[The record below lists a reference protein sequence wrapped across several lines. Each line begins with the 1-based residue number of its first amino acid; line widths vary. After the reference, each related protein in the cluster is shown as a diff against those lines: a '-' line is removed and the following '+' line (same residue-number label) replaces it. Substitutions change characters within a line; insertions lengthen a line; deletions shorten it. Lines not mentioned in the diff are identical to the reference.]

1 MLQTQPQTFSC
12 SITTV
17 SGAQGPEICT
27 APVNSAAPYYSGL
40 CSSSIA
46 LPSPNPSNRVQV
58 GSAVTSSSSVG
69 GTSDTLADVA
79 MYYYQTDLRTPALNN
94 CTGALGAGSDVCQ
107 NNVFKTD
114 NDNNTAQHMA
124 TFALGLGASGRMA
137 FSPTY
142 LTDSS
147 GDYNSVAKGVTAD
160 STATPPVCSW
170 QTDGTAC
177 NWPVPGS
184 GKVENI
190 DDLWHAAIDGRGNYF
205 SATDPTS
212 LAIGM
217 RSSLASIA
225 SRKGAAAAAATSTLN
240 PVAGNNYAY
249 VASYTTVKWQGN
261 LEARTIDTNTG
272 VISQTA
278 TWCVESIVSGTCAAP
293 SNIVANTSGG
303 STVYNCVTSNSTA
316 STCTA
321 PGVFDSSTN
330 ECKVPMATSCT
341 GTMPGKVAANSDT
354 RTIYTANSSG
364 TALTGFGSG
373 TDPAANAAY
382 ATANS
387 TNFDAA
393 HISTLTQWPSLT
405 ATQQAAATGANLVSY
420 LRGETGY
427 ENRAVNLGAVD
438 NRLYRYREST
448 LGDALESQPIYMGP
462 PVFSYTDKGYSSFVT
477 AQASRPGTIYMGA
490 NDGMLHA
497 FSALAEGS
505 VPGGTER
512 WAYVPSMVIP
522 NMWKL
527 ADESYSTM
535 HTNFVNGS
543 PIISDV
549 CTANCLTTDTG
560 TAVWKTI
567 LVGGLNAGGRGYYA
581 LDITDPTAPQL
592 LWEFTT
598 TAGNG
603 STKDDDLG
611 YSYGNPVITAKAD
624 GTWVVLLTSG
634 YNNTSPG
641 DGQGYLYVL
650 NAGTGAIIS
659 KIGTGVGSTTTPSGL
674 AKISAWNDA
683 PSSNRATY
691 VYGGD
696 LLGNVWRF
704 DINSSASATIGTG
717 AVLDFAT
724 LDDPS
729 GNPQP
734 ITTSPVLGKISGYR
748 VIFIGT
754 GKYLGTPDLS
764 DTQVQSEY
772 AIKDDNAT
780 ATLVNPGGS
789 PRNSLKLVQQ
799 TITSGNGVRSVS
811 SNPVDFT
818 TGRGWYVDFPDSGE
832 RVNIDGRL
840 VQGTL
845 LVATIVPSNTVCAP
859 GGYGWL
865 NFFNYQT
872 GSSVDTSGVVSVS
885 YNNTIVGI
893 NVLYINGVPVVETVT
908 SNDPTPTVN
917 SNVLIKGT
925 ASGFTGKR
933 VLWRELNP

>member
-1 MLQTQPQTFSC
+1 
-12 SITTV
+12 
-17 SGAQGPEICT
+17 
-27 APVNSAAPYYSGL
+27 
-40 CSSSIA
+40 
-46 LPSPNPSNRVQV
+46 
-58 GSAVTSSSSVG
+58 
-69 GTSDTLADVA
+69 
-79 MYYYQTDLRTPALNN
+79 
-94 CTGALGAGSDVCQ
+94 
-107 NNVFKTD
+107 
-114 NDNNTAQHMA
+114 
-124 TFALGLGASGRMA
+124 
-137 FSPTY
+137 
-142 LTDSS
+142 
-147 GDYNSVAKGVTAD
+147 
-160 STATPPVCSW
+160 
-170 QTDGTAC
+170 
-177 NWPVPGS
+177 
-184 GKVENI
+184 
-190 DDLWHAAIDGRGNYF
+190 
-205 SATDPTS
+205 
-212 LAIGM
+212 
-217 RSSLASIA
+217 
-225 SRKGAAAAAATSTLN
+225 
-240 PVAGNNYAY
+240 
-249 VASYTTVKWQGN
+249 
-261 LEARTIDTNTG
+261 
-272 VISQTA
+272 
-278 TWCVESIVSGTCAAP
+278 
-293 SNIVANTSGG
+293 
-303 STVYNCVTSNSTA
+303 
-316 STCTA
+316 
-321 PGVFDSSTN
+321 
-330 ECKVPMATSCT
+330 
-341 GTMPGKVAANSDT
+341 
-354 RTIYTANSSG
+354 
-364 TALTGFGSG
+364 
-373 TDPAANAAY
+373 
-382 ATANS
+382 
-387 TNFDAA
+387 
-393 HISTLTQWPSLT
+393 
-405 ATQQAAATGANLVSY
+405 
-420 LRGETGY
+420 
-427 ENRAVNLGAVD
+427 
-438 NRLYRYREST
+438 
-448 LGDALESQPIYMGP
+448 
-462 PVFSYTDKGYSSFVT
+462 
-477 AQASRPGTIYMGA
+477 
-490 NDGMLHA
+490 
-497 FSALAEGS
+497 
-505 VPGGTER
+505 
-512 WAYVPSMVIP
+512 
-522 NMWKL
+522 
-527 ADESYSTM
+527 
-535 HTNFVNGS
+535 
-543 PIISDV
+543 
-549 CTANCLTTDTG
+549 
-560 TAVWKTI
+560 VWKTI